1 MDENKTALVKKIG
14 EGNKSL
20 SVIVAE
26 EKLAKFK
33 RFSQG
38 LSLSMGWLLNQAIDR
53 YLDSGSV
60 DIFKTTIGDGDN
72 TPKIPNLEAIDL
84 NMEELVKSS
93 IDSYLLK
100 TTIGNDSGLT
110 RHDVLDVVNTAIQET
125 LAKLEMPNELTI
137 GKFVTTAL
145 DERVTTSIEVV
156 TEPISQSIE
165 ELRSELSE
173 VSEFAR
179 NLQGEIVKV
188 KKPLAIV

>member
-1 MDENKTALVKKIG
+1 MDENKAALVKKIG

-33 RFSQG
+33 SFSQS

-53 YLDSGSV
+53 YLESGST
-60 DIFKTTIGDGDN
+60 DIFKTTIGDGGN
-72 TPKIPNLEAIDL
+72 IPKIANIGASDL
-84 NMEELVKSS
+84 NVEELVKSS

-100 TTIGNDSGLT
+100 TTIGNTEPSSPSIS
-110 RHDVLDVVNTAIQET
+110 REDVE
-125 LAKLEMPNELTI
+125 EL
-137 GKFVTTAL
+137 L
-145 DERVTTSIEVV
+145 RTSIETVSH
-156 TEPISQSIE
+156 PINSSIE